1 MEYRKLGDSDLRV
14 SALGLGCAT
23 FGREIDEAAS
33 FAMID
38 RALDSDINL
47 LDTAEAYGR
56 GVSEEVLGNYF
67 RKTNRRDRFVLATK
81 KLPALGYRAVIE
93 GLEASLRR
101 LRTECVDLYQL
112 HAFDPQT
119 PLDETFRA
127 LDQLVSEGKVRTI
140 GCSNFSA
147 GNLAD
152 AIETGR
158 RTAGARLVSLQ
169 PNYNLA
175 VREIEKEILPV
186 CAREGLGVIS
196 YSPLGAGFLTGK
208 FRRGGEIP
216 PGTRFDI
223 MPGHQDIYL
232 KDRLFDVVEGLERI
246 ARETDYPMIQLALR
260 WLMTRSGITSIL
272 IGGRRVEH
280 IDQAIR
286 ALERED
292 IPSEVIDRLS
302 HLSQWQAT
310 REEPP

>member
-1 MEYRKLGDSDLRV
+1 MEYRTLGDTDLRV

-47 LDTAEAYGR
+47 LDTAEAYGQ

-101 LRTECVDLYQL
+101 LHTDCVDLYQL
-112 HAFDPQT
+112 HAFDPLT

-127 LDQLVSEGKVRTI
+127 LDRLVSEGKVRTI

-147 GNLAD
+147 GNLAG

-175 VREIEKEILPV
+175 VREIEQEILPV
-186 CAREGLGVIS
+186 CAHEGLGVIS

-216 PGTRFDI
+216 SGTRFDI

-246 ARETDYPMIQLALR
+246 ALETGCTMIHLALR
-260 WLMTRSGITSIL
+260 WVMTRNGITSVL
-272 IGGRRVEH
+272 VGGRRVEH
-280 IDQAIR
+280 IEQAIR
-286 ALERED
+286 ALQAD
-292 IPSEVIDRLS
+292 DVSAEVIERLTL
-302 HLSQWQAT
+302 LS
-310 REEPP
+310 EPASAD